1 MASRLDR
8 TWKEF
13 AAGLDERTSV
23 LGLSVLF
30 HHKAEQYCDSVAS
43 WGAACEATQPLPSEI
58 QSLETAIR
66 THQSLYEA
74 MCQAYTEVS
83 ECPRLNIH
91 MCFSLVCV
99 LLQAKSLDPIYFVAG
114 LSLWSNFGFLF
125 FCEIVFF
132 SYYRFNFTFSLMT
145 DSVFVPLGI

>member
-1 MASRLDR
+1 MFVTNSSLPFVIGNHYAAQHIRTVASRLDR

-58 QSLETAIR
+58 QSLENAIR

-83 ECPRLNIH
+83 DCRN
-91 MCFSLVCV
+91 
-99 LLQAKSLDPIYFVAG
+99 
-114 LSLWSNFGFLF
+114 
-125 FCEIVFF
+125 
-132 SYYRFNFTFSLMT
+132 
-145 DSVFVPLGI
+145 

>member
-1 MASRLDR
+1 MRARLPDLSAMSTTLRVLLKNLICVLFFSGNHYAAQHIRTVASRLDR

-83 ECPRLNIH
+83 
-91 MCFSLVCV
+91 F
-99 LLQAKSLDPIYFVAG
+99 PI
-114 LSLWSNFGFLF
+114 
-125 FCEIVFF
+125 ID
-132 SYYRFNFTFSLMT
+132 YR
-145 DSVFVPLGI
+145 